1 MQCFLLLLVQTISV
15 CLALVL
21 LVVPAV
27 NPWSFSFSSTL
38 TRRQSWNIATET
50 FATSYWM
57 VLLAREQ
64 QKEEDAISLLSTTE
78 KSDTN
83 GVTSSTS
90 ASTRPPLSEEEEEQ
104 AAAAAVQQ
112 RLLERRQLMQASRSS
127 NSRQSYLDLSR
138 QRAALY
144 NTTSQAVSCP
154 PNIPCL

>member
-21 LVVPAV
+21 LVVPAA
-27 NPWSFSFSSTL
+27 NPWSYSFSSTL

-57 VLLAREQ
+57 VLLAREEEQ
-64 QKEEDAISLLSTTE
+64 EEDAIPLLSATE
-78 KSDTN
+78 KIDTN
-83 GVTSSTS
+83 GVTSST
-90 ASTRPPLSEEEEEQ
+90 STRPPLSEEEEEQ
-104 AAAAAVQQ
+104 AAAAAAIQQ